1 MSTGDIENIV
11 LTSEH
16 LSVSINHRGGMP
28 EVVSVGPPPGPASVP
43 MDPAVPHGGLDVPV
57 PLGIVAEESVGHA
70 GRPGLVGS
78 RDDGSAWSPRFELV
92 AHEVS
97 ADTGRFELV
106 DRVAELELLV
116 RLRVDD
122 VLTVGLTLRNP
133 GATPFQ
139 LVRLSPSIPVPP
151 DAVELLTFS
160 GRWCRELQ
168 VDHSAFDALHV
179 VENRRGR
186 TSHQRAPAIIATTAG
201 AGEQT
206 GSVWGAQLAWSGNF
220 ELAAEV
226 LADGRRHVQLGEL
239 LSPGEVVVE
248 PGGEHVAPDVVV
260 AWSDHG
266 LSAMSQ
272 AFHRHVRSVMGPM
285 SPRPVVL
292 NTWEAVYFD
301 HDLTTLRELA
311 DAAAAVGV
319 ERFVLDDGWF
329 GGRRDDTAGLGD
341 WWVSEAV
348 WPSGLGPII
357 DHVTGLGMDF
367 GLWVEP
373 EMVNPD
379 SELYRAHPD
388 WTLTT
393 AGYEPVLG
401 RQQLVLDFG
410 RPEVR
415 EHLFAAVREL
425 LDTYDI
431 RYLKWDMNRDLVQA
445 SRHGRP
451 GVHGHVVGLYE
462 VLDGLRCSHPEVEIE
477 SCASG
482 GGRADLGVLRRTQRI
497 WTSDCNDAVERQRIQ
512 RGFSMLFPP
521 EVMGSHIGPEQ
532 AHTTGR
538 RHHLDFRAA
547 TALFGHLGIEWN
559 LLRASPEER
568 EAVAAAVALH
578 RRLRPLLHGGAVVRG
593 DHPDPAALV
602 HGVVS
607 EDRRQALFAYV
618 QLTTSASMVPLD
630 ARLPGLAADL
640 DYEVR
645 VVDDLGP
652 VRELSRRRPAWMG
665 EPTVSASGSFL
676 AHRGLP
682 MPALVPETVLLLEL
696 TAEVGTFGA

>member
-1 MSTGDIENIV
+1 
-11 LTSEH
+11 
-16 LSVSINHRGGMP
+16 
-28 EVVSVGPPPGPASVP
+28 
-43 MDPAVPHGGLDVPV
+43 
-57 PLGIVAEESVGHA
+57 
-70 GRPGLVGS
+70 
-78 RDDGSAWSPRFELV
+78 
-92 AHEVS
+92 
-97 ADTGRFELV
+97 
-106 DRVAELELLV
+106 
-116 RLRVDD
+116 
-122 VLTVGLTLRNP
+122 
-133 GATPFQ
+133 
-139 LVRLSPSIPVPP
+139 
-151 DAVELLTFS
+151 
-160 GRWCRELQ
+160 
-168 VDHSAFDALHV
+168 
-179 VENRRGR
+179 
-186 TSHQRAPAIIATTAG
+186 
-201 AGEQT
+201 
-206 GSVWGAQLAWSGNF
+206 
-220 ELAAEV
+220 
-226 LADGRRHVQLGEL
+226 
-239 LSPGEVVVE
+239 
-248 PGGEHVAPDVVV
+248 
-260 AWSDHG
+260 
-266 LSAMSQ
+266 
-272 AFHRHVRSVMGPM
+272 M

-301 HDLTTLRELA
+301 HDLPTLRELA
-311 DAAAAVGV
+311 DVAAAVGV

-341 WWVSEAV
+341 WWVSESV

-462 VLDGLRCSHPEVEIE
+462 GLDGLRFSHPEVEIE

-497 WTSDCNDAVERQRIQ
+497 WTSACNDAVERQRIQ

-538 RHHLDFRAA
+538 RQHLDFRAA

-568 EAVAAAVALH
+568 KAVAAAVALH
-578 RRLRPLLHGGAVVRG
+578 RRLRPLLHGGTVVRG

-607 EDRRQALFAYV
+607 EDRRHAVFAYV

-630 ARLPGLAADL
+630 ARLPGLTADL

-645 VVDDLGP
+645 VIDDLGP

-665 EPTVSASGSFL
+665 ESTVAASGSFL

-682 MPALVPETVLLLEL
+682 MPALLPETVLLLEL